1 MKTLRPFIR
10 GHIKEVLTTYGDI
23 AHQRNSD
30 GLRRLPFDSYLRNYY
45 KQHKT
50 LGPSERSVVS
60 ESLYKYL
67 RNDVL
72 LTFLTK
78 QSHGIDARIDL
89 LTQWDKVEAAQ
100 QNTNIPLY

>member
-10 GHIKEVLTTYGDI
+10 GHIKEVLTTYEDI
-23 AHQRNSD
+23 AHKRNGD

-50 LGPSERSVVS
+50 LGPSERSIVS
-60 ESLYKYL
+60 EALYKYL

-72 LTFLTK
+72 LNFMTR
-78 QSHGIDARIDL
+78 QNQGIDSRVDL
-89 LTQWDKVEAAQ
+89 LTEWDKVEYA
-100 QNTNIPLY
+100 